1 MQLAIASRR
10 ISTAENNE
18 SENNYY
24 RVANIHTAQRALHI
38 HHSSHYVLFSYSLC
52 VVMVDCWNNRDRV
65 HSIVMPA
72 AAAKT
77 NASKRLWSHCWVH
90 TTQSWRYWLTSNAVS
105 KCLSVCTVHVSW
117 PHTHFDKRF
126 DGLSFVSVLCMQCM
140 QLEKRMQSRLSAT
153 WNLCHVTRVRE
164 KQRSHY

>member
-105 KCLSVCTVHVSW
+105 
-117 PHTHFDKRF
+117 
-126 DGLSFVSVLCMQCM
+126 VSVWVSARCTWAGRILTSTNDSMGF
-140 QLEKRMQSRLSAT
+140 LLSAFCVCNACNSKNECSHG
-153 WNLCHVTRVRE
+153 WVRRGTFAMSQE
-164 KQRSHY
+164 